1 MSPPGVVLWS
11 GMEDGYKDIL
21 EFAKELKLHFGEDT
35 IDQMYKLLDS
45 GMSPKNLIQLLKEI
59 RNELSGRIR

>member
-1 MSPPGVVLWS
+1 
-11 GMEDGYKDIL
+11 MEDGYKDIL

>member
-1 MSPPGVVLWS
+1 
-11 GMEDGYKDIL
+11 MEDGYKDIL
-21 EFAKELKLHFGEDT
+21 EFANELNLHFSEDI

-45 GMSPKNLIQLLKEI
+45 GMGPKSLMLLLKEI